1 MSGNGTSGHGRRRG
15 VFGRLYHGET
25 EVDFVGRSRLWFTI
39 SGLIILVGLGS
50 LATRGLN
57 LGIDFRGGT
66 SWEVA
71 GDIDVDQ
78 ARDVVAGAGVPDA
91 DVQTLGGDEGQRLRV
106 QAEPGSAAEREEVS
120 AALAALAGVEPGEV
134 QVNQVSP
141 SWGSQ
146 ITSKAQ
152 RALVIF
158 LAAITL
164 YITLRFEWKMA
175 VATLMAL
182 VHDILVTVSV
192 YSLTGFEV
200 TPATVIAI
208 LTVLGYSIYDG
219 IVVFDKVDEN
229 AQLLAATGRTPYSQM
244 VNNSLNQVLMRTL
257 NTSITAL
264 IPIASLL
271 VIGSFV
277 LGAATLQEFALALL
291 VGLGASAYSSI
302 FIASPLLALL
312 KEREPRYRALRN
324 RLEGRSAPL
333 VATGAGSGTASPR
346 SAAVAPAPGGPEGEA
361 DANGSAGRRRPK
373 PGTPPGPAPTPAAKT
388 TTSGAVTPRPRKKGK
403 RK

>member
-1 MSGNGTSGHGRRRG
+1 MSRNGSSATASRRSGRRRG

-25 EVDFVGRSRLWFTI
+25 NVNFVGRRRLWFAI
-39 SGLIILVGLGS
+39 SALIILVGLAS
-50 LATRGLN
+50 LATAGLN
-57 LGIDFRGGT
+57 LGLDFRGGT

-71 GDIDVDQ
+71 GDIDVDE
-78 ARDVVAGAGVPDA
+78 ARDAVAAAGVPDA

-106 QAEPGSAAEREEVS
+106 QAEPGSGAESDDVS
-120 AALAALAGVEPGEV
+120 AALATLAGVEPGDV

-141 SWGSQ
+141 SWGSE

-152 RALVIF
+152 RALLVF

-164 YITLRFEWKMA
+164 YITIRFEWKMA
-175 VATLMAL
+175 VATLAAL
-182 VHDILVTVSV
+182 VHDILVTVGV
-192 YSLTGFEV
+192 YSVTGFEV

-229 AQLLAATGRTPYSQM
+229 AKLLAATGRTTYSQM
-244 VNNSLNQVLMRTL
+244 VNDSLNQVLMRTL

-302 FIASPLLALL
+302 FIASPLLAVL
-312 KEREPRYRALRN
+312 KEREPRYQALRN

-333 VATGAGSGTASPR
+333 VATGGGVATSSSSSEPGLPDTPRALPEASK
-346 SAAVAPAPGGPEGEA
+346 
-361 DANGSAGRRRPK
+361 ANGTTRRRPAVAD
-373 PGTPPGPAPTPAAKT
+373 TPS
-388 TTSGAVTPRPRKKGK
+388 TTSGPIAPRARKKGK
-403 RK
+403 RR

>member
-1 MSGNGTSGHGRRRG
+1 MSRRVPSTNGSSAGGRRRN

-25 EVDFVGRSRLWFTI
+25 DVNFVGRYRLWFSI
-39 SGLIILVGLGS
+39 SMLIILAGLGS

-66 SWEVA
+66 SWEVT
-71 GDIDVDQ
+71 GDVDVDA
-78 ARDVVAGAGVPDA
+78 ARDAVAAVGVPDA
-91 DVQTLGGDEGQRLRV
+91 DVQTLGNDEGQRLRV
-106 QAEPGSAAEREEVS
+106 QAEPGTEAESADVS
-120 AALAALAGVEPGEV
+120 AVLAELAGVAPSDV
-134 QVNQVSP
+134 QVTQVSP
-141 SWGSQ
+141 SWGSE
-146 ITSKAQ
+146 ITGKAL
-152 RALVIF
+152 RALLVF

-164 YITLRFEWKMA
+164 YITIRFEWKMA
-175 VATLMAL
+175 AATLTAL

-192 YSLTGFEV
+192 YSVTGFEV

-229 AQLLAATGRTPYSQM
+229 AQVLATTARTTYSQM
-244 VNNSLNQVLMRTL
+244 VNDSLNQVLMRTL

-264 IPIASLL
+264 IPITSLL

-302 FIASPLLALL
+302 FIASPLLAGL
-312 KEREPRYRALRN
+312 KEREPRYAALRN
-324 RLEGRSAPL
+324 RLEGRNAPL
-333 VATGAGSGTASPR
+333 VATGGGASPSR
-346 SAAVAPAPGGPEGEA
+346 AAAAGPQLAEPVYEPEDRGAPPAPSGNGRRAAPSVAPIAPRG
-361 DANGSAGRRRPK
+361 
-373 PGTPPGPAPTPAAKT
+373 
-388 TTSGAVTPRPRKKGK
+388 RKKGK
-403 RK
+403 RR